1 MYFSY
6 RTTLSTFDRHNEILD
21 TIDRAL
27 LEIGIVEVD
36 GLLYDV
42 SETALVRATQG
53 YTDNVDSSIP
63 PGTIVRVLAEYT
75 DTCTECG
82 EQHYTRFGGH
92 RDPDTGHRFCS
103 SECLDE
109 WMGRQDRI
117 RVETSGG
124 GVEWLSPDRLMPYNS
139 IQRNMAETTCDHP
152 YLIGFEVEKEDCEYW
167 YRDEPT
173 MVNEAVER
181 GWLCVSDGSLDE
193 YGFELVSPAYNLTDA
208 AGQWGRKQM
217 QHDLKYYDHLDA
229 GYSDSCGGHIT
240 VSKKG
245 YSGAELVDFFG
256 DFAPLLFA
264 LYPSRLRGDY
274 AYGRSKVDTKSG
286 TDKFRAINC
295 QNNRVEFRIF
305 SAVRTGEQLEWR
317 TRLIREAI
325 LIAENGGSILDE
337 LLDKTSPLA
346 QLLREIVNFFQEMLD
361 RFMHFRDFWNHGI
374 IDHEIAEYFEN

>member
-75 DTCTECG
+75 DTCTDCR

-173 MVNEAVER
+173 MVNESVER
-181 GWLCVSDGSLDE
+181 GWLFV
-193 YGFELVSPAYNLTDA
+193 
-208 AGQWGRKQM
+208 
-217 QHDLKYYDHLDA
+217 
-229 GYSDSCGGHIT
+229 
-240 VSKKG
+240 
-245 YSGAELVDFFG
+245 
-256 DFAPLLFA
+256 
-264 LYPSRLRGDY
+264 
-274 AYGRSKVDTKSG
+274 
-286 TDKFRAINC
+286 
-295 QNNRVEFRIF
+295 
-305 SAVRTGEQLEWR
+305 
-317 TRLIREAI
+317 
-325 LIAENGGSILDE
+325 
-337 LLDKTSPLA
+337 
-346 QLLREIVNFFQEMLD
+346 
-361 RFMHFRDFWNHGI
+361 
-374 IDHEIAEYFEN
+374 